1 LFSHYSKL
9 EKNQKKVRV
18 FMPRNNK
25 QDEAPIAT
33 VHSLY
38 KEGSSKRIGLIIGLL
53 LLVITSAIVSAG
65 IGTVSLSPEDTIF
78 AIGHSCAVSI
88 QKFLHGYMPV
98 LAGWYDTI
106 PFSMPAPQNPQAEL
120 IVVGFR
126 LPRIFLAILTGMS
139 LAIAGAVMQ
148 GLLRNPLV
156 SPFTLGLSSAA
167 SFGAALAIVVGPG
180 ILGAFVFLSY
190 DLFIVFLAFIFG
202 WLSMLLVYSISR
214 SRGTTQSTLILAGV
228 VIGYIFTAGVMSLKY
243 ITNNEKLRELIVWLM
258 GGMWGASWNAVLLL
272 LPLCLISF
280 ILLER
285 KAWDL
290 NVLSAG
296 DDVAKNLGIDVER
309 LRLSGLMI
317 STFAASCCIAFTG
330 VIGFIGLMGPHICRM
345 IIGNDNRYLIPC
357 SALMGAAILLISD
370 TVARTVMSPVEIP
383 VGIIMYAIGGAF
395 FLFLILR
402 GRGRGLY

>member
-1 LFSHYSKL
+1 
-9 EKNQKKVRV
+9 
-18 FMPRNNK
+18 MPQETRNHTNLK
-25 QDEAPIAT
+25 AT

-38 KEGSSKRIGLIIGLL
+38 RAGSARRIGLLCGLT
-53 LLVITSAIVSAG
+53 LLVIISAILSAG
-65 IGTVSLSPEDTIF
+65 IGTVPISPQDTVI
-78 AIGHSCAVSI
+78 AIGHCSAGAV
-88 QKFLHGYMPV
+88 QKFLHTSAPFPAY
-98 LAGWYDTI
+98 WYDSLFASI
-106 PFSMPAPQNPQAEL
+106 PAPGNPQAET

-167 SFGAALAIVVGPG
+167 SFGAAVAIVIGPG
-180 ILGAFVFLSY
+180 VLAAFFFVSY
-190 DLFIVFLAFIFG
+190 DMFIVLMAFLAG

-243 ITNNEKLRELIVWLM
+243 ITDNEKLRELIVWIM
-258 GGMWGASWNAVLLL
+258 GGMWGASWSAVLLL
-272 LPLCLISF
+272 LPLCLVAF
-280 ILLER
+280 LLLER
-285 KAWDL
+285 MAWDL
-290 NVLSAG
+290 NALSAG
-296 DDVAKNLGIDVER
+296 DDVAKNLGINVER

-345 IIGNDNRYLIPC
+345 IIGTDHRYLIPC

-370 TVARTVMSPVEIP
+370 TAARTVLSPMEIP
-383 VGIIMYAIGGAF
+383 VGIIMYAIGGVF
-395 FLFLILR
+395 FLFLIIR
-402 GRGRGLY
+402 ARGRGLY